1 MIPLRD
7 TIPSDR
13 FPAVTVTLI
22 CINAFIFLVG
32 INLDTRSLE
41 QVFQHWGIVPLR
53 FTHPRLSANYLTL
66 LTSMFLHGGW
76 MHVAGNMWSLWI
88 FGDNV
93 EDRMGRVGFL
103 CFYLLSGLAAG
114 IGHILT
120 NPASPVPTV
129 GASGAIAGVMGAY
142 LLLFPHARVAT
153 LIPIFFF
160 IQVAHLPAVL
170 FLGFWFL
177 SQVFSGAISLASSD
191 PNAGGVAWWAHIGG
205 FVIGALWALVLRR
218 RTPIRQRQ
226 RSYRYYND
234 DNDWW

>member
-7 TIPSDR
+7 TVPSDR

-22 CINAFIFLVG
+22 CLNALVFLTE
-32 INLDTRSLE
+32 INLGPHNLE
-41 QVFQHWGIVPLR
+41 RVFQLWGIVPLR
-53 FTHPRLSANYLTL
+53 FTHPRLSANYFTL

-76 MHVAGNMWSLWI
+76 IHIVGNMWSLWI

-103 CFYLLSGLAAG
+103 SFYLLSGLMAG
-114 IGHILT
+114 SGHILT
-120 NPASPVPTV
+120 NPGSPVPTV

-153 LIPIFFF
+153 LVPIFFF
-160 IQVAHLPAVL
+160 IQIVHLPAIF

-177 SQVFSGAISLASSD
+177 TQIFSGAISLATSALNSS
-191 PNAGGVAWWAHIGG
+191 GVAWWAHVGG
-205 FVIGALWALVLRR
+205 FVVGVLWAFILRR
-218 RTPIRQRQ
+218 CQPTHNRQQ
-226 RSYRYYND
+226 SYRYYD
-234 DNDWW
+234 DVNNW